1 MWGVTSGHKK
11 APRDVQKD
19 KDAKRGKHSVKETS
33 CTAEDTAATKE
44 CKERRMGNAIRI
56 RMRMKEK
63 SEQMDLVEQERK
75 IVSLMQQGLKRAE
88 IAKRLDLTAEEV
100 YQVARMYRLEV
111 GKGSG
116 GTGKA
121 VRIKGLM

>member
-1 MWGVTSGHKK
+1 
-11 APRDVQKD
+11 
-19 KDAKRGKHSVKETS
+19 
-33 CTAEDTAATKE
+33 
-44 CKERRMGNAIRI
+44 MGNAIRI

-88 IAKRLDLTAEEV
+88 IAERLDLTSEEV
-100 YQVARMYRLEV
+100 YRVARMYRLEV